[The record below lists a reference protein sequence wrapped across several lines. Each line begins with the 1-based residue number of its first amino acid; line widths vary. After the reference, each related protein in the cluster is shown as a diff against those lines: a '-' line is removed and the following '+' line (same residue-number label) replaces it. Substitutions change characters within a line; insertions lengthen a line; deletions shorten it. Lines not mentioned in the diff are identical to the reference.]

1 MRKILIILFTTAWF
15 CFPLFSQSQQTGTIK
30 GTVWM
35 TYGTKLSGV
44 TVAVNGTGLS
54 TITDTD
60 GTFSF
65 PEISQGRY
73 ILIASLDGFEN
84 QNKIVFVQA
93 KQIMIID
100 FNLEMAKLSEEVS
113 ITADKPLLSTEETV
127 STIILT
133 PRQIETLP
141 SLEEKDVFREF

>member
-1 MRKILIILFTTAWF
+1 
-15 CFPLFSQSQQTGTIK
+15 
-30 GTVWM
+30 M